1 VIRLTLGRRLSKL
14 REKRGLDQAQLGE
27 KLNLSKSTISAY
39 ERETR
44 SPNPE
49 IIVLLAEFFDTTTDF
64 LLRGDIRTQNEIVDE
79 EVAYF
84 MEEINKLG
92 EREQIYLKGKIEDMI
107 KTLSKL

>member
-1 VIRLTLGRRLSKL
+1 VTLGRRLSRL

-27 KLNLSKSTISAY
+27 ILNLSKSTISAY
-39 ERETR
+39 ERDTR

-49 IIVLLAEFFDTTTDF
+49 IIVLLAEFFNVTTDY
-64 LLRGDIRTQNEIVDE
+64 LLRGDIRPQNEIIDE
-79 EVAYF
+79 EVAHF